1 MPLQIPT
8 ADAMVALAAR
18 LFPHCK
24 PGTTLLLEGELGAGK
39 TTFVR
44 GFLQAAGHQGKV
56 KSPTYTLVEPYHIAG
71 RDYYHFDLYRLNTQ
85 EELEGIGLRDYFDGR
100 AICLVE
106 WPDRAAGVLFR
117 GDLRIKIRATASG
130 RELELIPESA
140 VGRHLL
146 GSFTASKN
154 VIN

>member
-1 MPLQIPT
+1 M
-8 ADAMVALAAR
+8 
-18 LFPHCK
+18 
-24 PGTTLLLEGELGAGK
+24 
-39 TTFVR
+39 
-44 GFLQAAGHQGKV
+44 
-56 KSPTYTLVEPYHIAG
+56 EPYHIAG